1 MTVAPVAF
9 PTVLYVFSV
18 HSHRHQETKEEE
30 EEEGEAEKRLN
41 EAAA

>member
-9 PTVLYVFSV
+9 PAGVRVY
-18 HSHRHQETKEEE
+18 RHQETKLEEE
-30 EEEGEAEKRLN
+30 DEEGEAEKRLN

>member
-1 MTVAPVAF
+1 MTVAPVTF
-9 PTVLYVFSV
+9 PTVCALYVFST
-18 HSHRHQETKEEE
+18 HSHRHQEKKE